1 MKRLFVVCC
10 ALALMSGRLGAQDI
24 ARADSLLAG
33 GGLFAAESLY
43 YEAARENP
51 HDPDT
56 RWALGRYLASR
67 GALRVA
73 AVLLEE
79 ARKFGGD
86 PVTIGR
92 DLVPLYRDL
101 GDYESLATMPASPL
115 SAGERQQA
123 AWLVTHSPSLVAPD
137 TLTSVS
143 YRPSG
148 NPEMLGRVTIRVAG
162 QPFSA
167 AISPRRRGIV
177 IARGTLAAA
186 RVVKFAV
193 RPDGSVP
200 AAADSVSIGS
210 LSLVNTPV
218 TVASTAGDA
227 DAVIGIDVLQRFG
240 ATFDPKAARITLRA
254 SGSVPA
260 TMAGERIPTIADA
273 NDLRLL
279 EGQRFMP
286 VTRPEVA
293 AVLRT
298 HRWTIDAKHGSLLV
312 EP

>member
-1 MKRLFVVCC
+1 MKRLLVACC
-10 ALALMSGRLGAQDI
+10 AITLTSHRLVAQNL
-24 ARADSLLAG
+24 ARADSLLAE

-67 GALRVA
+67 GALRVG

-86 PVTIGR
+86 PATIGR
-92 DLVPLYRDL
+92 ELAPLYQEL
-101 GDYESLATMPASPL
+101 GDYVSLATMPASPL
-115 SAGERQQA
+115 SGGERQQA
-123 AWLVTHSPSLVAPD
+123 TWLVTHSPALAAPD
-137 TLTSVS
+137 SLTSVS
-143 YRPSG
+143 YRPSR
-148 NPEMLGRVTIRVAG
+148 NPEMLGHVTIRVGG
-162 QPFSA
+162 QSLTA
-167 AISPRRRGIV
+167 AILPRRRGIV
-177 IARGTLAAA
+177 IGRGTRAAA
-186 RVVKFAV
+186 HVMKFAA

-200 AAADSVSIGS
+200 ASADGVSIGS
-210 LSLVNTPV
+210 LTLINAPL
-218 TVASTAGDA
+218 TVGSTGADA

-240 ATFDPKAARITLRA
+240 ATLDPKAARITLRA
-254 SGSVPA
+254 SGTVPA
-260 TMAGERIPTIADA
+260 TTPGERIPTIADA
-273 NDLRLL
+273 SDLRLL

-298 HRWTIDAKHGSLLV
+298 HRWTLDAKRGTLLV

>member
-1 MKRLFVVCC
+1 MKRLLVACC
-10 ALALMSGRLGAQDI
+10 ALALASHRLAAQDI

-33 GGLFAAESLY
+33 GGWSAAESLY

-51 HDPDT
+51 RDPDT

-67 GALRVA
+67 GALRVG

-79 ARKFGGD
+79 ARQFGGD
-86 PVTIGR
+86 PATIGR
-92 DLVPLYRDL
+92 ELAPLYQEL

-123 AWLVTHSPSLVAPD
+123 TWFVTHSPALVAPD
-137 TLTSVS
+137 SLMSVS
-143 YRPSG
+143 YRPAG
-148 NPEMLGRVTIRVAG
+148 NAEMLGRVTIRVAG
-162 QPFSA
+162 QSLTA
-167 AISPRRRGIV
+167 AIVPRRRGIV
-177 IARGTLAAA
+177 IARGTRAAA
-186 RVVKFAV
+186 RATKFAG
-193 RPDGSVP
+193 RPDGSIP

-210 LSLVNTPV
+210 LTLINTPL
-218 TVASTAGDA
+218 TVGSTGIDA

-240 ATFDPKAARITLRA
+240 ATFDPKAARVTLRA
-254 SGSVPA
+254 SGSVPPS
-260 TMAGERIPTIADA
+260 TPGERIPTIADGT
-273 NDLRLL
+273 DLRLL
-279 EGQRFMP
+279 EGQRFLP

-298 HRWTIDAKHGSLLV
+298 HRWTLDAKRGTLLI